1 MHAVAVA
8 QTGLIATRYSVDN
21 GLPTGIV
28 NTTVKDRDGFVW
40 LGTWYG
46 LSSFDGTEFNSYV
59 VRKNPKSDI
68 PPRKVISIVEDRRNS
83 LWVRTSDNR
92 LYRFDKTTE
101 TFNDM
106 YSELR
111 KVASNLKV
119 IKIQTIDN
127 GNTLIYTRDKNLY
140 EIRVDEDNSP
150 HIRKI
155 YDARHDIDRSTM
167 RLKRNVVGE
176 TGRYLF

>member
-1 MHAVAVA
+1 MVRAV
-8 QTGLIATRYSVDN
+8 I
-21 GLPTGIV
+21 I
-28 NTTVKDRDGFVW
+28 
-40 LGTWYG
+40 
-46 LSSFDGTEFNSYV
+46 DGTEFNSYV

-119 IKIQTIDN
+119 IKSRLSTTGTPLSIPATR
-127 GNTLIYTRDKNLY
+127 IYMKSAWTRTTVRIS
-140 EIRVDEDNSP
+140 ERF
-150 HIRKI
+150 
-155 YDARHDIDRSTM
+155 TM
-167 RLKRNVVGE
+167 RA
-176 TGRYLF
+176 TT